1 MEEFDR
7 KVLKFS
13 HFSVD
18 LGRGCLRKG
27 QDEVPLRPKTFEVLI
42 HLASNAGKLVRK
54 EELAD
59 VVWPN
64 VTVSDASLVQ
74 CIRELR
80 QKLGDDEHHLIKTV
94 SRRGYRLDVPAST
107 SDITG
112 VQVSE
117 APKTTAVE
125 LPSSTLPLPD
135 RPSIAV
141 LPFANL
147 SGDLEQEYFAD
158 GIVEDIITALSRMR
172 WLFVIA
178 RNSSFT
184 YKGRAVDAKQVGR
197 ELGVRYLL
205 EGSVRKSANRVRIAG
220 QLIDAEAG
228 THLWADRFEGALDDI
243 FDLQDRVT
251 ESVVGAIAPKL
262 HQAEIERA
270 MRKPTASLDAYDI
283 YLRGLARIR
292 NRSSEANDEAL
303 ALWQRAI
310 ELDPEFALAYAMA
323 TFCYCRRKGEGWT
336 SQLDVAET
344 KRLAQRA
351 VEFGKDD
358 AGALCFAG
366 YALAFVVGELDDG
379 AAFIDQALAL
389 NPNLAHAWHWGGWT
403 QLYLGEP
410 DAAIEHQ
417 ARAMRLSPVD
427 PSIYMMQSA
436 TAHAHFFAGRY
447 GEASSWARMAL
458 REQPDYQSALRI
470 AASSYVLDGRHDEAR
485 EIMVRLRQRHPP
497 LCLANLRNVLGPY
510 RRVEYVSKY
519 EDALRKAGLP
529 E

>member
-18 LGRGCLRKG
+18 LARGCLRKG
-27 QDEVPLRPKTFEVLI
+27 QNEVSLRPKTFEVLI

-94 SRRGYRLDVPAST
+94 SRRGYLLDVPTST
-107 SDITG
+107 SDIASG
-112 VQVSE
+112 QDPE
-117 APKTTAVE
+117 AAKTTAAE
-125 LPSSTLPLPD
+125 FPSSALPLPD

-141 LPFANL
+141 LPFTNL
-147 SGDLEQEYFAD
+147 SGELEQEYFAD

-184 YKGRAVDAKQVGR
+184 YKGRTVDAKQVGR

-205 EGSVRKSANRVRIAG
+205 EGSVRKSVNRVRIAG
-220 QLIDAEAG
+220 QLIDASTG
-228 THLWADRFEGALDDI
+228 THLWADRFDGALDDI

-251 ESVVGAIAPKL
+251 ESVVGAIEPKL

-270 MRKPTASLDAYDI
+270 MRKPTASLDAYDT

-292 NRSSEANDEAL
+292 NRSNEANDEAL
-303 ALWQRAI
+303 ALWRTALA
-310 ELDPEFALAYAMA
+310 LDPEFALAYAMA
-323 TFCYCRRKGEGWT
+323 TFCYCRRKGEGWIT
-336 SQLDVAET
+336 QQDVAET
-344 KRLAQRA
+344 RRLARRA

-379 AAFIDQALAL
+379 AAFVDQALIL

-403 QLYLGEP
+403 KLYLGEP
-410 DAAIEHQ
+410 DAAIGRQ

-447 GEASSWARMAL
+447 REASSWARMAL

-470 AASSYVLDGRHDEAR
+470 AASSYVLDERHEEAR
-485 EIMVRLRQRHPP
+485 EMMARLRQGHPA
-497 LCLANLRNVLGPY
+497 LRLANLRNVLGPY
-510 RRVEYVSKY
+510 RQVEYVSKY